1 MTGEALKIEKV
12 TVKPNGI
19 FLFVPP
25 IVWKGDRV
33 GHIGQNNTFFWVL
46 EGECFLSIDG
56 KSSIVK
62 KGQLA
67 FLPKGKHRAY
77 TRVSERFIMYEMR
90 FSARSDGQDIMEIL
104 GLCDG
109 DYAVDIE
116 NVSEMS
122 GLFESSCHEE
132 MFRNPL
138 YDVTF
143 CSNIMRVISIY
154 AAQRHKMMKN
164 TGTNF
169 RPVLDFMSK
178 NLERVIKTEELAA
191 VAFMQTTYFIRCFRK
206 IFGLPPQ
213 GYLAKLR
220 VSRAM
225 ELLIST
231 VLPIEQI
238 SRSVGFR
245 DVSYFSRVFKSHC
258 GVTPSEYRKAFR
270 E

>member
-1 MTGEALKIEKV
+1 MTGETPKIEKV
-12 TVKPNGI
+12 TIRPNGI
-19 FLFVPP
+19 FLYVPP

-33 GHIGQNNTFFWVL
+33 GHIGVNNAFFWVL

-77 TRVSERFIMYEMR
+77 TRVSEHFVMYEMR
-90 FSARSDGQDIMEIL
+90 FSAMCEDQDIMEIL
-104 GLCDG
+104 GLSG
-109 DYAVDIE
+109 NDYAVDIE
-116 NVSEMS
+116 NPDEMS
-122 GLFESSCHEE
+122 RLFESSCHEE

-138 YDVTF
+138 YDVTI
-143 CSNIMRVISIY
+143 CSNVLRVITIY
-154 AAQRHKMMKN
+154 ADRRHKMMKSRD
-164 TGTNF
+164 TDF
-169 RPVLDFMSK
+169 RPVLDYMSE
-178 NLERVIKTEELAA
+178 NLDRPIKTEELAT
-191 VAFMQTTYFIRCFRK
+191 VAFMQTTYFIRLFRK
-206 IFGLPPQ
+206 NFGLPPQ

-225 ELLIST
+225 ELLLST
-231 VLPIEQI
+231 SMSVEQI
-238 SRSVGFR
+238 SRSVGFH
-245 DVSYFSRVFKSHC
+245 DISYFSRVFKSHC